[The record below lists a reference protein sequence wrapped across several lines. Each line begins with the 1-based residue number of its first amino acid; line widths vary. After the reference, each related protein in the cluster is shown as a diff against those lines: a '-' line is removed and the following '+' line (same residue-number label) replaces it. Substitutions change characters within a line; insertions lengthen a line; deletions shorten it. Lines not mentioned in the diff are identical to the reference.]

1 MSTSIVKT
9 VPPSRSSDHRKTTQV
24 NTMNTEAVQ
33 RIDSRLK
40 EIVLTVPVV
49 LLYEFDENTTEWE
62 RTSVEG
68 TLFVY
73 KRHSETS
80 PSAFAILNKLNSS
93 NVLQLIPSSESLE
106 ARVQSTFLLYKTE
119 DGKIFGLCF
128 TDEGLCKKVCQTLKC
143 LSSSSAGLPTRTSS
157 APHFTSKPD
166 SSFQIPKP
174 SRSSPVP
181 EETDSDPI
189 QFSASGYSHSNH
201 KKLASKLR
209 SSSGRHNSEPSS
221 PTPNNSRQRQK
232 EYSKRAASPL
242 SHLTTNSQ
250 NGHSLSSQLN
260 HTPPSARGCSSALD
274 SSNVMKKL
282 FESPLPLRDA
292 VPTSVKSVLF
302 SSGASTEATP
312 LSNGVHV
319 PVTPIRPLSLEEVEG
334 KITAEAF
341 KASSS
346 QNGRRTLLQPSVFSQ
361 SDPMLPSSATNHS
374 NAAQVSAVPV
384 SVQPPT
390 PLAGPPASSFPPIP
404 PLIHSPGMRA
414 PPQRVADATPV
425 AATSGVGSTSP
436 VNPTVN
442 HSSSCDKPVLSS
454 SEEDTPSAECGLSKA
469 QLQQAMLYLIQNDSD
484 FVERLHQAYRLSV
497 LEKCRKT

>member
-1 MSTSIVKT
+1 M
-9 VPPSRSSDHRKTTQV
+9 
-24 NTMNTEAVQ
+24 
-33 RIDSRLK
+33 
-40 EIVLTVPVV
+40 
-49 LLYEFDENTTEWE
+49 
-62 RTSVEG
+62 
-68 TLFVY
+68 
-73 KRHSETS
+73 
-80 PSAFAILNKLNSS
+80 
-93 NVLQLIPSSESLE
+93 
-106 ARVQSTFLLYKTE
+106 
-119 DGKIFGLCF
+119 
-128 TDEGLCKKVCQTLKC
+128 
-143 LSSSSAGLPTRTSS
+143 
-157 APHFTSKPD
+157 
-166 SSFQIPKP
+166 
-174 SRSSPVP
+174 P

-442 HSSSCDKPVLSS
+442 HSSSCDKPVVRMYIYIYIYIYTCACTWTHTHTHTHTLMYNYVCRCAHRYTYMYACIQLSS

-469 QLQQAMLYLIQNDSD
+469 QLQQAMLYLIQVPYVS
-484 FVERLHQAYRLSV
+484 YRCM
-497 LEKCRKT
+497 K